1 MNKWIWDVEIEPMIG
16 QFAHAETTDGV
27 FREGKITGVR
37 TFPVLINGEHFKVP
51 LAFELNGDPNDTLE
65 FKQLAKLN
73 LS

>member
-1 MNKWIWDVEIEPMIG
+1 MNWVWDVEIKPMVG

-37 TFPVLINGEHFKVP
+37 TYEVPINGTKFIVP
-51 LAFELNGDPNDTLE
+51 LAFELNGDPNDVIE
-65 FKQLAKLN
+65 FKQLAKLS